1 MGKRKLERA
10 LALYREQ
17 HPDGPEP
24 AVRWLPFQL
33 NPDLPEQ
40 GIPREEYVARKFGSR
55 GKGVNERVVMTGR
68 QLGIEFDYDKMKV
81 QPNTLNAHRLMHF
94 AEGAGR
100 QDQLS
105 EELFKAHFTEGANLT
120 DRDTLA
126 DVAARAGLDRKAVA
140 GYLAS
145 DEGRDLIQKADVEA
159 RSAGIGG
166 VPFFIFN
173 RKVGVSGAQNPD
185 TLLEAMEQ
193 ALQDGD
199 K

>member
-1 MGKRKLERA
+1 

-68 QLGIEFDYDKMKV
+68 QLGIDFAYDKMKV
-81 QPNTLNAHRLMHF
+81 QPNTLNAHRLIHF
-94 AEGAGR
+94 AESAGR
-100 QDQLS
+100 QDELS

-145 DEGRDLIQKADVEA
+145 DEDRELIQKADVEA
-159 RSAGIGG
+159 RGAGIGG

-173 RKVGVSGAQNPD
+173 RKIGVSGAQDPD